1 MSQRL
6 FKKIRGKYDEALQLT
21 LNHLDNDHRL
31 TRLQR
36 KVKKRDAVRLTEKY
50 FHIDY
55 NKAIDTR
62 EMIKEDLL
70 SRKLRDTLPKCKCD
84 KNNKYCFCYN
94 YEKKC
99 FIK

>member
-1 MSQRL
+1 MTKKL
-6 FKKIRGKYDEALQLT
+6 FQKMKAKYDEALELT
-21 LNHLDNDHRL
+21 LTHLDNDKRL

-36 KVKKRDAVRLTEKY
+36 KVKKRKAIKLTEVY
-50 FHIDY
+50 FSIDY
-55 NKAIDTR
+55 NKAIDLKQ
-62 EMIKEDLL
+62 MIQEDIL

>member
-1 MSQRL
+1 MTKKL
-6 FKKIRGKYDEALQLT
+6 FQKMKAKYDEALELT
-21 LNHLDNDHRL
+21 LKHLDNDKRL

-36 KVKKRDAVRLTEKY
+36 KVKKRNAIRLTEKY

-55 NKAIDTR
+55 NKAIDLKQ
-62 EMIKEDLL
+62 MIQEDIL